1 CEEIVCRK
9 IILGSSTIE
18 KIRDSILKS
27 SDRLSTEIDWINEL
41 NKKNDLARASLKD
54 LSKLISNIGN
64 SSVDAGLLLEKLTHS
79 INEIN
84 SYINDIQKISRQ
96 TNIISINSA
105 IEAAKIGNAG
115 SGFGVIAKEVKK
127 LSEDVNESSREVFR
141 ATEIILNNSSMINDV
156 LKVQKDLADNTLII
170 INNIITSIGQ
180 VISKSE
186 ELKDIASNI
195 ITIQFLNVL
204 KLDHVIWK
212 MNVYNCLLNSTPDKN
227 ITTHK
232 QCRLGKWYY
241 GKESNKLSVF
251 DSYKLLE
258 KPHKDVHESGQAA
271 LNNFQAGMLEQM
283 SFNLDIMENASNEV
297 INKIEQLSTD
307 IICMRA

>member
-1 CEEIVCRK
+1 M
-9 IILGSSTIE
+9 
-18 KIRDSILKS
+18 
-27 SDRLSTEIDWINEL
+27 
-41 NKKNDLARASLKD
+41 
-54 LSKLISNIGN
+54 
-64 SSVDAGLLLEKLTHS
+64 EKLTHS